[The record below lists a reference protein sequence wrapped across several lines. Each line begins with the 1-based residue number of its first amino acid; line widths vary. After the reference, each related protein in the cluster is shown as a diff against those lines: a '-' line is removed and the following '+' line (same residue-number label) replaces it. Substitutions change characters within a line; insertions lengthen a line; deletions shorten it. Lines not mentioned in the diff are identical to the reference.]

1 MNAPET
7 TFKWISI
14 LDKPEYLLSDLQLQ
28 NSFGLSYVKGKIH
41 VLDFH
46 QWQGLCDL
54 SQPLHCSGDTL
65 VGQPSD
71 KVEYSRSRHF
81 QGLSPSERYS
91 ICLSRVTLSW
101 RSDHRLFNIY
111 CIKKNQTICYSG
123 YMFLVLYLG
132 MKKGGKTATLSS
144 KSSNFIFRG
153 GVQIMRGLARFGL

>member
-71 KVEYSRSRHF
+71 KVECSRSRHF

-111 CIKKNQTICYSG
+111 CIKKIKPYATVDICSWSYIWVWKKG
-123 YMFLVLYLG
+123 ERRQLYLPKVAILFLEVG
-132 MKKGGKTATLSS
+132 Y
-144 KSSNFIFRG
+144 R
-153 GVQIMRGLARFGL
+153 